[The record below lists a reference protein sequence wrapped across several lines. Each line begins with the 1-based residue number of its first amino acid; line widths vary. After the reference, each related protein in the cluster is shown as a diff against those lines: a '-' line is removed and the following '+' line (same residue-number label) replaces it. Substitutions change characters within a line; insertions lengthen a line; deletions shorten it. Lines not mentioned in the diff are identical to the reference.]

1 MARAIDGM
9 VCIITGASAGIGEAL
24 ARGLSARGAKLALA
38 ARRLERLEELNRQLG
53 GGHQVIEADVSHPAD
68 CQRLIEEAHGR
79 FGRIDTLICNAGYG
93 LIAPIAR
100 TTDAQWLEIFRTNV
114 LGTTGCIEAAVP
126 LMRAQEKRDGWRGQ
140 VMIVSSAAARRGLPF
155 FGAYSA
161 TKAAQLSV
169 AEALRVEL
177 RRARIAVTSVH
188 PVGTDTDFF
197 TTAEQ
202 VSSRR
207 VPGRGAMQA
216 RQPVERVVEAMVKGI
231 ERPRPEVW
239 PMRSMRWGVGM
250 GALMPRVVDWALKG
264 HGRSET

>member
-1 MARAIDGM
+1 MARTIEGM

-24 ARGLSARGAKLALA
+24 ARGLSARGAKLVLA
-38 ARRLERLEELNRQLG
+38 ARRLERLEELNGQLG
-53 GGHQVIEADVSHPAD
+53 GGHQVVQADVSHQAD
-68 CQRLIEEAHGR
+68 CRRLIQEAQGR

-100 TTDAQWLEIFRTNV
+100 TTEAQWMEIFRTNV

-126 LMRAQEKRDGWRGQ
+126 LMRVQEAREGWRGQ
-140 VMIVSSAAARRGLPF
+140 IMIVSSAAARRGLPF

-177 RRARIAVTSVH
+177 HRARIAVTSVH
-188 PVGTDTDFF
+188 PVGTNTDFF
-197 TTAEQ
+197 RTAEQ

-207 VPGRGAMQA
+207 VPWRGAMQA
-216 RQPVERVVEAMVKGI
+216 RQSVERVAAAMEKGI
-231 ERPRPEVW
+231 ARPRPEVW

-250 GALMPRVVDWALKG
+250 GALMPRLVDRVLRG
-264 HGRSET
+264 HGSSET